1 MYATTI
7 HWSTVKQ
14 DTQRAGAWEEGPWEE
29 QGPSLGHC
37 WRLAN
42 LQYVPQALRE
52 VDMVRDGEDGGKK
65 MELKV
70 LYSNMWLDVLF
81 MSYCGSTTLAFI
93 TQLEWVLM

>member
-1 MYATTI
+1 
-7 HWSTVKQ
+7 
-14 DTQRAGAWEEGPWEE
+14 
-29 QGPSLGHC
+29 
-37 WRLAN
+37 LAN

-81 MSYCGSTTLAFI
+81 TSYCGSTTLAFI